1 MRQVLRRIVTAA
13 AVATWMLALVGQFE
27 TARAADDWQAGAGP
41 EWQKT
46 LEQGRKEGTVSV
58 ALTFSALATPM
69 RTAFERDTGIKI
81 EFLTGS
87 ISDVYSRLFREA
99 KSNNVT
105 LDLAISGGGVLPLLQ
120 SGNLLAIAPQ
130 FMLPGVTDPKV
141 WVGGKIHWMDNANAY
156 LFEGSEYVFGWPLV
170 NSSLV
175 DPKTL
180 TSWKDFLKPEFKS
193 KIVADD
199 PRVPGAGQSV
209 AAYLATVF
217 GMDFVKQLYV
227 GQEVKYTSDARQLV
241 EWVTRGQASVA
252 LGAIQPTIETFRQQG
267 MKQLAVLSLPDG
279 PGTLLGGFGVLAQLK
294 GGPHPNA
301 AKVFINWFASR
312 PAMEIYSRV
321 TLEASTRA
329 DVKVAE
335 LPDYVVPRPGVS
347 YQNQYQET
355 WYARE
360 RPVVQKAIIEALGG
374 R

>member
-1 MRQVLRRIVTAA
+1 MRRVFRSIVTAA
-13 AVATWMLALVGQFE
+13 AAATLMLALVAQFE
-27 TARAADDWQAGAGP
+27 TARAADDWQAGAPP
-41 EWQKT
+41 EWKNA
-46 LEQGRKEGTVSV
+46 LEQGRKEGTVSL
-58 ALTFSALATPM
+58 ALTFAALATPM
-69 RTAFERDTGIKI
+69 RTAFERDTGIKL
-81 EFLTGS
+81 ELLTGS
-87 ISDVYSRLFREA
+87 IADVYARLFREA

-105 LDLAISGGGVLPLLQ
+105 LDLALSGGGILPLLQ
-120 SGNLLAIAPQ
+120 SGNLEAIAPQ

-141 WVGGKIHWMDNANAY
+141 WVGGKMHWMDNANAY
-156 LFEGSEYVFGWPLV
+156 MFEASEYVFGWPLV
-170 NSSLV
+170 NASLV

-180 TSWKDFLKPEFKS
+180 TSWKDFLKPEFKG

-217 GMDFVKQLYV
+217 GMDFVKQLYI
-227 GQEVKYTSDARQLV
+227 GQDAKYTSDARQLV
-241 EWVTRGQASVA
+241 EWVVRGQASVA
-252 LGAIQPTIETFRQQG
+252 LGAIQPPIETFRRQG
-267 MKQLAVLSLPDG
+267 MQQLAVLSLRDG
-279 PGTLLGGFGVLAQLK
+279 PGTLLGGFGLLAQMK

-301 AKVFINWFASR
+301 AKVFVNWFASR
-312 PAMEIYSRV
+312 SAMEVYSRG

-335 LPDYVVPRPGVS
+335 LPDYVVPQPGVS

-355 WYARE
+355 WYAKE